1 MSAPNPIKICVLGEA
16 AVGKS
21 DFIGAFSGR
30 DAENVRRI
38 RSGAQVE
45 VGQIEAEG
53 VTRELVVWDILCA
66 DGGFVLETPY
76 LTGVHGCIV
85 VCDRTRRPTVTAS
98 RALISRLEDS
108 FPGVSCLL
116 AVNKSD
122 LTDRAE
128 VSAADLERIRASGL
142 RVIETSSHTGNNVK
156 RCFEEI
162 TTMVTGHG

>member
-1 MSAPNPIKICVLGEA
+1 
-16 AVGKS
+16 
-21 DFIGAFSGR
+21 
-30 DAENVRRI
+30 
-38 RSGAQVE
+38 
-45 VGQIEAEG
+45 
-53 VTRELVVWDILCA
+53 
-66 DGGFVLETPY
+66 
-76 LTGVHGCIV
+76 
-85 VCDRTRRPTVTAS
+85 
-98 RALISRLEDS
+98 LEDS